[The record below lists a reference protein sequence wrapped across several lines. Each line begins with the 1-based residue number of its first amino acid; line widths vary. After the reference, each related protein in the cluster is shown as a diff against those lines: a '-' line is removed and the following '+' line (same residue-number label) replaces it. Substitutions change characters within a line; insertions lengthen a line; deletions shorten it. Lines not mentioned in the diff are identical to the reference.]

1 MSRDPERH
9 AADPL
14 ASRGNSATV
23 HCLPCCT
30 GCGACVAA
38 CPQRALSLQSEL
50 AEGRG
55 QKRVAVD
62 AARCTACAQ
71 CLAACPRQA
80 LVLPTTPWTLP

>member
-1 MSRDPERH
+1 
-9 AADPL
+9 
-14 ASRGNSATV
+14 
-23 HCLPCCT
+23 
-30 GCGACVAA
+30 VAA

-55 QKRVAVD
+55 QKRVGVD